1 MGCVGKTVRA
11 AASTLFVKPPCAL
24 DDSFKIGEAGYV
36 LLSPSPKTSGACT
49 ADAGEFFF
57 FFFGTDGDRGRGFSC
72 FELRSF
78 STFVTGTRLNYY

>member
-36 LLSPSPKTSGACT
+36 LLSPSPKLVGPVPQTQES
-49 ADAGEFFF
+49 FFF
-57 FFFGTDGDRGRGFSC
+57 FFFLERMGIEEEVSPALSSGHF
-72 FELRSF
+72 LP
-78 STFVTGTRLNYY
+78 L